1 MIDLKTM
8 SNFLIQIFNDEMN
21 ILVEYRE
28 NFFWMEDFFITE
40 MYSIFRL
47 NSSETIAST
56 AVDIPFMLAG
66 LSLTK
71 TKKSINRSVKQK
83 IFDAYFLIHR
93 STHHNRPKCNSF
105 LREPRT
111 GLV

>member
-1 MIDLKTM
+1 MTDLKTM

-56 AVDIPFMLAG
+56 AVDIRAVHVSG
-66 LSLTK
+66 
-71 TKKSINRSVKQK
+71 I
-83 IFDAYFLIHR
+83 IAH
-93 STHHNRPKCNSF
+93 
-105 LREPRT
+105 
-111 GLV
+111 